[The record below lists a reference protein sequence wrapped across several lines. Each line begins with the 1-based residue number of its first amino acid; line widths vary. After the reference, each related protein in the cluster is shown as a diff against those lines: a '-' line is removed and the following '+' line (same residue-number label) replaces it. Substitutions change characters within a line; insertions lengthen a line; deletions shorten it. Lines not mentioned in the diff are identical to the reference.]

1 MDCLGTLNLLKFK
14 LLKEK
19 EALRTA
25 VKPLEAALKYKITN
39 YFIISLSRLERL
51 PQLSKNNF
59 PRWSLLIYSFC
70 YAKSASCI
78 ADCREYRR
86 KLMMLR

>member
-59 PRWSLLIYSFC
+59 PRWSLLL
-70 YAKSASCI
+70 SAMPSQ
-78 ADCREYRR
+78 R
-86 KLMMLR
+86 LV